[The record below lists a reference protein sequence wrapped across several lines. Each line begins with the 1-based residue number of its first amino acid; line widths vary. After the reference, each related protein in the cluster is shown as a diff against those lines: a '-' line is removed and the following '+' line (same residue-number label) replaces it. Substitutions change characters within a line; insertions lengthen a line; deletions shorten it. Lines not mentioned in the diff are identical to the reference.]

1 MPRIYLHALQV
12 KDWWRVQ
19 YLEADL
25 RTSVGRGYH
34 YTDLDR
40 VRDILRRANAD
51 AEAWEEFESGIR
63 KWGIGACFL
72 NLTEEQYRKL
82 KVIPSLRAET
92 AQTNRALRAPRR

>member
-1 MPRIYLHALQV
+1 MY
-12 KDWWRVQ
+12 Q
-19 YLEADL
+19 Y
-25 RTSVGRGYH
+25 SS
-34 YTDLDR
+34 LDR

-51 AEAWEEFESGIR
+51 AEAREEFESGIR

-92 AQTNRALRAPRR
+92 A